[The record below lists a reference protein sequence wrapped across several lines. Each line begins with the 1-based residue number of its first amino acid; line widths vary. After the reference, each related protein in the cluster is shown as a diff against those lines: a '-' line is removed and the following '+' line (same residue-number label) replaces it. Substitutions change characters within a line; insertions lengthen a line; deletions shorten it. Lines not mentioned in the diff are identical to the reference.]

1 MNRDL
6 VIAVGPGEW
15 RAALVE
21 DREIAELYV
30 ERGDRRPAGSIHLG
44 RVVRIAKSLDSA
56 FVEIGDRQPGLAPL
70 REAAAAGVA
79 LDEGGRVL
87 VRIRREAQRDK
98 GARLSTRLT
107 LPPDLDGAALAARAA
122 GHDPPA
128 QLDPPPGF
136 ASALALAVPGPPE
149 RIVVDDAAAAA
160 ELRGAFPEAEISHQ
174 PSGALPADLDA
185 AFDRALASR
194 LDLAGG
200 GRVRFAETHAAIV
213 VDVDTGTPL
222 AGSAPR
228 AALAA
233 NLEAARLIAGQARLR
248 NLGGGIVVDFVGLD
262 GRGPRERVRQELE
275 AALGTDPAQPQVLGW
290 TRLGH
295 LEIVRPYRSR
305 SLAVAML
312 DPAETT
318 ALSAATLAFAA
329 LRALA
334 REARA
339 RPASDWRIV
348 ASRAVAAAMQA
359 EAAGG
364 LDSLEARL
372 GRRIEIAIAEDRDH
386 AHPFAIVPR

>member
-1 MNRDL
+1 LNRDL

-30 ERGDRRPAGSIHLG
+30 ERGDRRPAASIHLG
-44 RVVRIAKSLDSA
+44 RVVRIAGSLDSA
-56 FVEIGDRQPGLAPL
+56 FVEIGDKQPGLAPL
-70 REAAAAGVA
+70 REAAQAGVA

-87 VRIRREAQRDK
+87 VQIRREAQRDK
-98 GARLSTRLT
+98 GARLSTRLA
-107 LPPDLDGAALAARAA
+107 LPPGLDGAALAARAA

-128 QLDPPPGF
+128 QLSPALGF
-136 ASALALAVPGPPE
+136 ATALALAVPSPPE
-149 RIVVDDAAAAA
+149 RIVVDDPAAVA
-160 ELRGAFPEAEISHQ
+160 ELRGAFPEAEISPQ
-174 PSGALPADLDA
+174 PSGELPADLDR
-185 AFDRALASR
+185 AFDRALAPR

-228 AALAA
+228 TALAA

-275 AALGTDPAQPQVLGW
+275 AALAADPARPQVLGW

-295 LEIVRPYRSR
+295 IEIVRPYRSR

-312 DPAETT
+312 DATDAAE
-318 ALSAATLAFAA
+318 LSAATLAFAA

-348 ASRAVAAAMQA
+348 ANPAVAAALHA

-364 LDSLEARL
+364 LASLEARL
-372 GRRIEIAIAEDRDH
+372 ARRIEIAIADDRDQV
-386 AHPFAIVPR
+386 HPFAVVPR

>member
-1 MNRDL
+1 LNRDL

-21 DREIAELYV
+21 DQEIAELYV

-70 REAAAAGVA
+70 REATAAGVA

-87 VRIRREAQRDK
+87 VQVRREAQRDK
-98 GARLSTRLT
+98 GARLSTRLA
-107 LPPDLDGAALAARAA
+107 LPPGLDGAALGARAA
-122 GHDPPA
+122 GHDSPA
-128 QLDPPPGF
+128 QLSPAPGF
-136 ASALALAVPGPPE
+136 ATALALAVPSPPE
-149 RIVVDDAAAAA
+149 RIVVDDPAATA
-160 ELRGAFPEAEISHQ
+160 ELRGAFPDAEISHQ
-174 PSGALPADLDA
+174 PSGDLPADLDA
-185 AFDRALASR
+185 AFERALAPR

-213 VDVDTGTPL
+213 VDVDTGTPV
-222 AGSAPR
+222 ASSAAR
-228 AALAA
+228 SALAA

-312 DPAETT
+312 NPAETT
-318 ALSAATLAFAA
+318 ELSAATLAFAA
-329 LRALA
+329 LRTLA

-348 ASRAVAAAMQA
+348 ASRAIAATMQE

-364 LDSLEARL
+364 LASLEARL
-372 GRRIEIAIAEDRDH
+372 GRRIEIAIAEDRDR
-386 AHPFAIVPR
+386 AHPFAVVPR